1 MFGNGKIKV
10 ITNRKLYWKFM
21 LKVLY
26 EDNHVIVVEKEAGL
40 LVQKDYTN
48 EDSLMEYVKNYIRE
62 KYSKPGNIFLGLVHR
77 LDKPVSGC
85 VIFAK
90 TSKAASR
97 LCKEFSDRKIIKIYI
112 GLVHNNGLLPD
123 EITTIS
129 DDIRK
134 ERGKSIIAEETDY
147 NIKSAQLTFFK
158 QAENSEYALLAIA
171 LQTGR
176 KHQIRMQLANLGCP
190 IVGDVKYGSSETV
203 PDGICLHAYY
213 IKVKHPT
220 KENTLE
226 IHSPIPKRILD
237 KINCN
242 DISLQNIISN
252 FA

>member
-1 MFGNGKIKV
+1 MKD
-10 ITNRKLYWKFM
+10 

-40 LVQKDYTN
+40 LVQKDYSN
-48 EDSLMEYVKNYIRE
+48 EDSLMEYTKDYIRE

-97 LCKEFSDRKIIKIYI
+97 LCKEFSDRRIIKIYI
-112 GLVHNNGLLPD
+112 GLVHNNGQIPN
-123 EITTIS
+123 EPTTIS

-134 ERGKSIIAEETDY
+134 ERGKSVIAEETDY
-147 NIKSAQLTFFK
+147 KVKSAQLTFFK
-158 QAENSEYALLAIA
+158 QTENSNYALLAIS

-176 KHQIRMQLANLGCP
+176 KHQIRMQLANFGCP
-190 IVGDVKYGSSETV
+190 IVGDEKYGSSETM

-220 KENTLE
+220 KEDFLE
-226 IHSPIPKRILD
+226 VCSPIPKRISS

-242 DISLQNIISN
+242 DIAIE
-252 FA
+252 F